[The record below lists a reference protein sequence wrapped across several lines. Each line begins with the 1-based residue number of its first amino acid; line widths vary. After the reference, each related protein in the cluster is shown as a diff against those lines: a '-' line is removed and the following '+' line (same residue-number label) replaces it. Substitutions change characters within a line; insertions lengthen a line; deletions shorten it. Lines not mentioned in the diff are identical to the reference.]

1 MDLDDVESI
10 DFAGDSG
17 ADCYRKFYQW
27 DSDRVF
33 KEKKKSFK
41 IIDKQLCYDGS
52 TCIGFQYLLIVV
64 YFRS

>member
-1 MDLDDVESI
+1 MDLEDVESI
-10 DFAGDSG
+10 DFVGESG

-33 KEKKKSFK
+33 KEHKKRCK
-41 IIDKQLCYDGS
+41 IIDKQLCYDGN
-52 TCIGFQYLLIVV
+52 TCFGFKYRLIVV